1 KFLVT
6 RLVPCTQCV
15 VAHVKEETGSSDR
28 GHFSVTDHA
37 WEPSLWHG
45 DPPWKTGLDSCSSR
59 NLSMGSSGKLS
70 YSPNLAQKNRGSRSS
85 TMSHD
90 SDSGVG
96 PDSNSSR

>member
-1 KFLVT
+1 M
-6 RLVPCTQCV
+6 
-15 VAHVKEETGSSDR
+15 VAHLKEETGSSDK

-37 WEPSLWHG
+37 WEPGLWHG
-45 DPPWKTGLDSCSSR
+45 DPPWKSAADSYSSR
-59 NLSMGSSGKLS
+59 NLSSSSSKLS
-70 YSPNLAQKNRGSRSS
+70 YSPNLVQKNRGSRGS

>member
-1 KFLVT
+1 M
-6 RLVPCTQCV
+6 
-15 VAHVKEETGSSDR
+15 VAHIKEETGSSDK

-37 WEPSLWHG
+37 FEPALWHG
-45 DPPWKTGLDSCSSR
+45 DPPWKGGIDSFNSR
-59 NLSMGSSGKLS
+59 NLSSGSSKLS
-70 YSPNLAQKNRGSRSS
+70 YSPNLAPKSRGSRSS